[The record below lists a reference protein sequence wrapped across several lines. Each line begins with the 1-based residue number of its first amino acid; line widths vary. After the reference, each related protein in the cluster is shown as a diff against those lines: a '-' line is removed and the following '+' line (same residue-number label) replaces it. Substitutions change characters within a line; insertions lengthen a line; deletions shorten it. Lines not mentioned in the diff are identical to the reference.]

1 MIRPYVEKDPTAF
14 YTLDQFDTAVNTL
27 KAFWEKRAESIS
39 KQLNG
44 TLGSTGDTQKNEDK
58 VDASD
63 LKLTDMGSQGGEKG
77 GKGAPNGMP
86 NNSEQQSKPSE

>member
-1 MIRPYVEKDPTAF
+1 MGFERFFHDWTVKDPG
-14 YTLDQFDTAVNTL
+14 DMQPP
-27 KAFWEKRAESIS
+27 
-39 KQLNG
+39 QG
-44 TLGSTGDTQKNEDK
+44 GDTQKSEDK